1 MTSGGGRPRRFG
13 RARGSGD
20 GRWFDPARWFGGGH
34 SACMVHR
41 ATLLEVLDGRP
52 RDRAVEQALEH
63 LGRCEACQRD
73 MAELALIVAGLR
85 RLGAAARRLDAPG
98 GGWGRVAQRLGETRP
113 STAPWLRAGRISL
126 AGLVALPLMAALLLA
141 PGLAPGLAARLA
153 EQTVARAGATLGVP
167 GASASA
173 SALQQAPL
181 PVPEALHAAAL
192 GRAFAISDGPVADD
206 VPAAAGGGAVTPRG
220 PLPDGLLLPAL
231 GVPTNGPVAPVPST
245 MAAE

>member
-13 RARGSGD
+13 VAHRSGG
-20 GRWFDPARWFGGGH
+20 GRWFGGARWFGGGH
-34 SACMVHR
+34 STCMVHR

-63 LGRCEACQRD
+63 LGRCDACRRD

-126 AGLVALPLMAALLLA
+126 AGLVALPLVAALLV
-141 PGLAPGLAARLA
+141 APGLAARLTG
-153 EQTVARAGATLGVP
+153 QTIATAGATLGVP

-173 SALQQAPL
+173 QQPAPL

-192 GRAFAISDGPVADD
+192 ERAFAISDGSVADD
-206 VPAAAGGGAVTPRG
+206 VPAPAGGGAVTPRG

-231 GVPTNGPVAPVPST
+231 VVPANGPAAPVPST